1 MKQSIL
7 AKPVPQN
14 FGFLTHKPD
23 VKINTNI
30 DRSANFVIL
39 DT

>member
-7 AKPVPQN
+7 AKPVQN